1 MIRFLANFFRGLSY
15 IVGMT
20 APPPGQNEKSFV
32 FLWLGVIAFLII
44 AAPVIFYVVLK
55 LTLR

>member
-15 IVGMT
+15 VVGMT